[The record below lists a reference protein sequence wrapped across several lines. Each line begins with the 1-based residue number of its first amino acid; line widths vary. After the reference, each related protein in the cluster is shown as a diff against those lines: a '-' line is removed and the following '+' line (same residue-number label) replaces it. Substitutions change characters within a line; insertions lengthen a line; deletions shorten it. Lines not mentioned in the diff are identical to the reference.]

1 MDDEKIVLTKAELH
15 RIIKDAVKENMQE
28 KPNSLNFKNL
38 FNDLSRDLETEII
51 ELNTKYGIGPF
62 SQRGCSDAIYPVLFA
77 RYSEFP
83 PLIRYGSGRPQ
94 LPVDVHEGIRKTV
107 LSILGVSRNSDIKK
121 RDYQLARNTYQEL
134 ASVIVDAYQ
143 DRLEDAFDATKN

>member
-15 RIIKDAVKENMQE
+15 RIIKNAVKENMLE

-38 FNDLSRDLETEII
+38 FNDLSRDLEAEII

-62 SQRGCSDAIYPVLFA
+62 SQRGCSDAIYPVIIVRHSGLVPFV
-77 RYSEFP
+77 
-83 PLIRYGSGRPQ
+83 RYGGGRPQ

-107 LSILGVSRNSDIKK
+107 LSILGVARNTDIKK
-121 RDYQLARNTYQEL
+121 ADYELARNTYREL

-143 DRLEDAFDATKN
+143 ERLEAAFDATKN

>member
-15 RIIKDAVKENMQE
+15 QIIKDAIKENMQE

-38 FNDLSRDLETEII
+38 FNDLSRDLEMEII

-62 SQRGCSDAIYPVLFA
+62 SARGCSDAIYPVLLS
-77 RYSEFP
+77 RY
-83 PLIRYGSGRPQ
+83 SGRPQ
-94 LPVDVHEGIRKTV
+94 LPVDVHDGIRKTV
-107 LSILGVSRNSDIKK
+107 LSILGVARNTDIKK
-121 RDYQLARNTYQEL
+121 ADYDLARNTYREL

-143 DRLEDAFDATKN
+143 DRLEAAFDATNNRQ